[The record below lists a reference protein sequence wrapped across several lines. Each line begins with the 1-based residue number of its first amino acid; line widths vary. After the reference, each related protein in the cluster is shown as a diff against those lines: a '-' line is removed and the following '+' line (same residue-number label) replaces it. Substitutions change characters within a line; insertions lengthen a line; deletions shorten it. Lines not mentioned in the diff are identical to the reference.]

1 MSMTEYAKARK
12 LAQKA
17 YRQSIQ
23 EGKYPYLEVL
33 DERLPFMKTAG
44 ESDLGLIEIPIDRIV
59 GTKTAGRTKAFASN
73 FMPLLDEYSEFA
85 GKWNHLYEAHINE
98 GIREPIIACEFY
110 NSYYVIEGN
119 KRVSVLKYSGAVSI
133 SGYVTRIIPERD
145 DSKESKIYYE
155 FMAFNRLT
163 GVNTIYFSRPDGF
176 YDLLRLMGKGP
187 DEVWSEEDRKL
198 FSYCFSFFSAA
209 YRERGGEKLPITPGD
224 AFLVYLNVYG
234 YKELAD
240 KSRDA
245 VKKELSTLWKDL
257 EAIPEAANVSVIMQP
272 EQEPEKNI
280 IQKLISPVL
289 SNPAVTVGFLYYKTA
304 ETSGWTYSHNLGC
317 MYLKE
322 AMADDINVR
331 IYDGLTGE
339 KDCMEAIERAIFD
352 GCRVIFTT
360 SPRFLGASIRSGMKY
375 PDIKILNCSL
385 NSYSGHL
392 RTYYGRLY
400 EAKFLVGMLAGILS
414 STDHIG
420 YMADFPIYGTTANIN
435 AFALGVKVVNPTAW
449 VHLAWSSQKGV
460 SAKEI
465 FKEAHVSHISGAD
478 TINPSRASRLYG
490 LYDLD
495 EKTGGLVASPI
506 WHWGKFYQRI
516 LQTILNGNW
525 SRSASAVMGSS
536 INYWWGISSGMVDM
550 ITSSSVPR
558 RTLRLVELVKK
569 QIVNGEFQIFSG
581 ELRDQNGVVRH
592 SGNDPMT
599 PEEIIRMDWL
609 CDNIK
614 GTIPTA
620 DELVEDAVPM
630 VEIQGIHPEEDSL
643 SERKLT

>member
-1 MSMTEYAKARK
+1 MNMSEYQKARK

-17 YRQSIQ
+17 YRQTLA

-33 DERLPFMKTAG
+33 DERLPFLKTVG

-85 GKWNHLYEAHINE
+85 AKWNHLYEAHINE
-98 GIREPIIACEFY
+98 GIREPIIACEFC

-133 SGYVTRIIPERD
+133 SGYVTRIIPEAN
-145 DSKESKIYYE
+145 DSRESKIYYE

-163 GVNTIYFSRPDGF
+163 GINTIYFSRPDGF
-176 YDLLRLMGKGP
+176 YDLIRLMGKKL
-187 DEVWSEEDRKL
+187 DEPWTQEDRKL
-198 FSYCFSFFSAA
+198 FSYCFSLFQAA
-209 YRERGGEKLPITPGD
+209 YRERGGDKLPITPGD
-224 AFLVYLNVYG
+224 AFLIYLNVYG
-234 YKELAD
+234 YQDLAE
-240 KSRDA
+240 KTRDT
-245 VKKELSTLWKDL
+245 VKKELAVLWKEL
-257 EAIPEAANVSVIMQP
+257 ESLPETANVSVIMQP

-280 IQKLISPVL
+280 IQRLIAPVMAAPTL
-289 SNPAVTVGFLYYKTA
+289 TVGFIYYKTA

-322 AMADDINVR
+322 AMADKIRVKV
-331 IYDGLTGE
+331 YDRVMDEAG
-339 KDCMEAIERAIFD
+339 CMEAMEKAIFD
-352 GCRVIFTT
+352 GCQVIFTT
-360 SPRFLGASIRSGMKY
+360 SPRFLGASLRIGMKY

-414 STDHIG
+414 STDRIG
-420 YMADFPIYGTTANIN
+420 YMADFPIYGTTAGIN
-435 AFALGVKVVNPTAW
+435 AFALGVKMVNPTAW
-449 VHLAWSSQKGV
+449 VYLAWSSQKDNH
-460 SAKEI
+460 AADL
-465 FKEAHVSHISGAD
+465 FKEARVSHISGSD
-478 TINPSRASRLYG
+478 TINPSRATRLYG

-495 EKTGGLVASPI
+495 EKKGGLVASPI

-525 SRSASAVMGSS
+525 SRSAPAVMGSS
-536 INYWWGISSGMVDM
+536 INYWWGISSGMIDT
-550 ITSSSVPR
+550 ICSSSVPE
-558 RTLRLVELVKK
+558 RTLRLIELVKK
-569 QIVNGEFQIFSG
+569 QIVNGEFHIFSG
-581 ELRDQNGVVRH
+581 ELRDQNGTIRH
-592 SGNDPMT
+592 EGSDPMA
-599 PEEIIRMDWL
+599 PEDIIRMDWL

-614 GTIPTA
+614 GSIPSLDQIM
-620 DELVEDAVPM
+620 DEDVPM
-630 VEIQGIHPEEDSL
+630 VKIQGIFSEEERL
-643 SERKLT
+643 AERKPV

>member
-1 MSMTEYAKARK
+1 
-12 LAQKA
+12 
-17 YRQSIQ
+17 
-23 EGKYPYLEVL
+23 
-33 DERLPFMKTAG
+33 
-44 ESDLGLIEIPIDRIV
+44 
-59 GTKTAGRTKAFASN
+59 
-73 FMPLLDEYSEFA
+73 
-85 GKWNHLYEAHINE
+85 
-98 GIREPIIACEFY
+98 
-110 NSYYVIEGN
+110 
-119 KRVSVLKYSGAVSI
+119 
-133 SGYVTRIIPERD
+133 
-145 DSKESKIYYE
+145 
-155 FMAFNRLT
+155 
-163 GVNTIYFSRPDGF
+163 
-176 YDLLRLMGKGP
+176 
-187 DEVWSEEDRKL
+187 
-198 FSYCFSFFSAA
+198 
-209 YRERGGEKLPITPGD
+209 
-224 AFLVYLNVYG
+224 
-234 YKELAD
+234 
-240 KSRDA
+240 
-245 VKKELSTLWKDL
+245 
-257 EAIPEAANVSVIMQP
+257 
-272 EQEPEKNI
+272 
-280 IQKLISPVL
+280 
-289 SNPAVTVGFLYYKTA
+289 
-304 ETSGWTYSHNLGC
+304 
-317 MYLKE
+317 
-322 AMADDINVR
+322 
-331 IYDGLTGE
+331 
-339 KDCMEAIERAIFD
+339 
-352 GCRVIFTT
+352 
-360 SPRFLGASIRSGMKY
+360 
-375 PDIKILNCSL
+375 
-385 NSYSGHL
+385 
-392 RTYYGRLY
+392 
-400 EAKFLVGMLAGILS
+400 MLAGILS

-550 ITSSSVPR
+550 ITSSSVPW

-581 ELRDQNGVVRH
+581 ELRDQNGVIRH

-620 DELVEDAVPM
+620 EELVEDAVPM